1 MKTEIEEV
9 STGGFWTEEDKALCA
24 SVLGSDAFTYLTK
37 CGGAI
42 SEGLVA
48 ASVLA
53 DLQNKLQNLVEADGQ
68 NLRWNYAIFWQLSR
82 TKSGAVVL
90 GWGDGSCREPHDGEI
105 GFPTSVG
112 AADVSSVTRQRIRKR
127 VLQRLH
133 TAFAGADEED
143 YAPGIDQVTDTEIFF
158 LASMYFSFPHHVGGP
173 GKVFAAGR
181 PLWIPNNELKVSP
194 ENYCYRGFLANAAG
208 FKTIVLVPF
217 KAGVL
222 EVGSIHNVPES
233 AEALQTIRSLFLGTH
248 STRTAIEKHEEN
260 VSVQISPGSTK
271 IFGKDLNMS
280 QPSATKGADSSK
292 VDGGS
297 KDELKSSGGESMSLP
312 NLRRGLQN
320 FTWSQARGLNSHQ
333 QKFGNGVLVVTS
345 ETAHHSN
352 SSAPGTGVS
361 PFQLQKPQQVLIQP
375 PPQPRGPM
383 QIDFRVGSS
392 SKFGVLISP
401 KAMSDGENGDMDNLF
416 KEEREDRQPRKRE
429 RKPMN
434 GREDQQPLSHVE
446 AERQR
451 REKLNKRFCALRA
464 IVPNIS
470 KMDKA
475 SILEDAVTH
484 INDLKKKLD
493 KMEAD
498 RQELLEQG
506 RVDTN
511 EQTTRPE
518 VDIQVVQGGI
528 LVRVVSQ
535 MDSHPIKKVL
545 QAFEEAEVKV
555 GESKVTANNGTVV
568 HSFVIKSPGSE
579 QQTRNKLLASISN
592 ATRSV

>member
-1 MKTEIEEV
+1 MKTEVEEV
-9 STGGFWTEEDKALCA
+9 SIGGFWTEEDKVLCA

-68 NLRWNYAIFWQLSR
+68 SLRWDYAIFWQLAR

-90 GWGDGSCREPHDGEI
+90 GWGDGSCRELHDGEI
-105 GFPTSVG
+105 GFATSVG
-112 AADVSSVTRQRIRKR
+112 AGDASSVTRQRMRKR

-133 TAFAGADEED
+133 SAFSGADEED

-158 LASMYFSFPHHVGGP
+158 LASMYFSFPRHVGGP

-194 ENYCYRGFLANAAG
+194 ANYCYRGFLANAAG

-222 EVGSIHNVPES
+222 EVGSIQNVPES
-233 AEALQTIRSLFLGTH
+233 AEALQTIRSLFLGTYN
-248 STRTAIEKHEEN
+248 TRTAIEKHEE
-260 VSVQISPGSTK
+260 SISAQISPGSTK
-271 IFGKDLNMS
+271 IFGKELNIS
-280 QPSATKGADSSK
+280 QPSATKGADQSK

-297 KDELKSSGGESMSLP
+297 MDEQKSSGGDIMLLP
-312 NLRRGLQN
+312 NLRKGLQN

-333 QKFGNGVLVVTS
+333 QKFGNGILVVTS
-345 ETAHHSN
+345 ETAHRSN
-352 SSAPGTGVS
+352 RSAPGTGIS
-361 PFQLQKPQQVLIQP
+361 TFQLQKPQQVLAQS

-392 SKFGVLISP
+392 SKFGVLVTQ
-401 KAMSDGENGDMDNLF
+401 KAMLDGENGDIDGIF
-416 KEEREDRQPRKRE
+416 KEEREERQPRKRE
-429 RKPMN
+429 RKPIN
-434 GREDQQPLSHVE
+434 GREEQPLSHVE

-484 INDLKKKLD
+484 ITDLKKKLE
-493 KMEAD
+493 KIEAE
-498 RQELLEQG
+498 REKLLEHG
-506 RVDTN
+506 KVDTD
-511 EQTTRPE
+511 EQANRAE
-518 VDIQVVQGGI
+518 VDIQVVHGEI

-535 MDSHPIKKVL
+535 MDNHPIKKVL

-555 GESKVTANNGTVV
+555 GESKITANNGTVV

-579 QQTRNKLLASISN
+579 QHTRNKLLASISN

>member
-9 STGGFWTEEDKALCA
+9 SIGGLWTEEDKALCA
-24 SVLGSDAFTYLTK
+24 SVLGSDAFTYLMK
-37 CGGAI
+37 CGGAV

-68 NLRWNYAIFWQLSR
+68 GLHWNYAIFWQLAR

-105 GFPTSVG
+105 SFATPVG
-112 AADVSSVTRQRIRKR
+112 AGDASSVTRQKIRKR

-194 ENYCYRGFLANAAG
+194 SNYCYRGFLANAAG
-208 FKTIVLVPF
+208 LKTIVLVPF

-222 EVGSIHNVPES
+222 EVGSTQNVPES
-233 AEALQTIRSLFLGTH
+233 AEALQTIRSLFLGTY
-248 STRTAIEKHEEN
+248 STRAATEKHEEN
-260 VSVQISPGSTK
+260 ISLQVSPGSTK
-271 IFGKDLNMS
+271 IFGKDLNTI
-280 QPSATKGADSSK
+280 QPSATEGADPSK
-292 VDGGS
+292 VDGGLR
-297 KDELKSSGGESMSLP
+297 DEQKSSAGDNMLLP
-312 NLRRGLQN
+312 NLRKGLQN

-333 QKFGNGVLVVTS
+333 QKFGNGILVVTS
-345 ETAHHSN
+345 EAAHHSN
-352 SSAPGTGVS
+352 GSTPVTGVN
-361 PFQLQKPQQVLIQP
+361 PFQLQKPEQILTQP

-392 SKFGVLISP
+392 SKFGVLISQ
-401 KAMSDGENGDMDNLF
+401 KAMLDGENGGINSLF

-429 RKPMN
+429 RKPTN
-434 GREDQQPLSHVE
+434 GREEQPLSHVE

-484 INDLKKKLD
+484 ITDLKKKLE
-493 KMEAD
+493 KMEAE
-498 RQELLEQG
+498 REKLLEHG
-506 RVDTN
+506 KVDGS
-511 EQTTRPE
+511 EQATRPE
-518 VDIQVVQGGI
+518 VDIQVVHGEI
-528 LVRVVSQ
+528 LVRVVSP
-535 MDSHPIKKVL
+535 MDNHPVKKVL

-579 QQTRNKLLASISN
+579 QHTRNKLLASISN

>member
-1 MKTEIEEV
+1 MKTEVEEV
-9 STGGFWTEEDKALCA
+9 SIGGLWTEEDKALCA
-24 SVLGSDAFTYLTK
+24 SILGSDAYTYLTK

-53 DLQNKLQNLVEADGQ
+53 DLQNKLQNLVESGGQ
-68 NLRWNYAIFWQLSR
+68 SLRWDYAIFWQLAR

-105 GFPTSVG
+105 GFATSVG
-112 AADVSSVTRQRIRKR
+112 ASDASSVTRQRMRKR

-133 TAFAGADEED
+133 SAFSGADEED

-158 LASMYFSFPHHVGGP
+158 LASMYFSFPRHVGGP

-194 ENYCYRGFLANAAG
+194 ANYCYRGFLANAAG

-222 EVGSIHNVPES
+222 EVGSIQNVPES
-233 AEALQTIRSLFLGTH
+233 AEALQTIRSLFLGTYC
-248 STRTAIEKHEEN
+248 TRTAIEKHDEN
-260 VSVQISPGSTK
+260 ISAQILPGSTK
-271 IFGKDLNMS
+271 IFGKELNIN
-280 QPSATKGADSSK
+280 QPSATK
-292 VDGGS
+292 
-297 KDELKSSGGESMSLP
+297 DEQKSSGGDIMLLP
-312 NLRRGLQN
+312 NLRKGLQN

-333 QKFGNGVLVVTS
+333 QKFGNGILVVTN
-345 ETAHHSN
+345 ETAHRSN
-352 SSAPGTGVS
+352 GSAAGTEIS
-361 PFQLQKPQQVLIQP
+361 TLQLQKPQQVLTQS

-392 SKFGVLISP
+392 SKFGVLVTQ
-401 KAMSDGENGDMDNLF
+401 KAMLDGENGDIDGLF
-416 KEEREDRQPRKRE
+416 KEEREERQPRKRE
-429 RKPMN
+429 RKPIN
-434 GREDQQPLSHVE
+434 GREEQPLSHVE
-446 AERQR
+446 TERQR

-484 INDLKKKLD
+484 ITDLKKKLE
-493 KMEAD
+493 KIEAE
-498 RQELLEQG
+498 RENLLERG
-506 RVDTN
+506 KIDTD
-511 EQTTRPE
+511 EQANRPE
-518 VDIQVVQGGI
+518 VDIQVVHGEI

-535 MDSHPIKKVL
+535 MDNHPIKKVL

-555 GESKVTANNGTVV
+555 GDSNITANNGTVV

-579 QQTRNKLLASISN
+579 QHTRNKLLASISN

>member
-1 MKTEIEEV
+1 MKTEVEEV
-9 STGGFWTEEDKALCA
+9 SIGGFWTEEDKVLCA

-68 NLRWNYAIFWQLSR
+68 SLRWDYAIFWQLAR

-105 GFPTSVG
+105 GFSTSVG
-112 AADVSSVTRQRIRKR
+112 AGDASSVTRQRMRKR
-127 VLQRLH
+127 VLQKLH
-133 TAFAGADEED
+133 SAFSGADEED

-158 LASMYFSFPHHVGGP
+158 LASMYFSFPRHVGGP

-194 ENYCYRGFLANAAG
+194 ANYCYRGFLANAAG

-222 EVGSIHNVPES
+222 EVGSIQNVPES
-233 AEALQTIRSLFLGTH
+233 AEALQTIRSLFLGTYN
-248 STRTAIEKHEEN
+248 TRTAIEKHEE
-260 VSVQISPGSTK
+260 SISAQISPGSTK
-271 IFGKDLNMS
+271 IFGKELNIS
-280 QPSATKGADSSK
+280 QPSATKGADQSK

-297 KDELKSSGGESMSLP
+297 MDEQKSSGGDIMLLP
-312 NLRRGLQN
+312 NLRKGLQN

-333 QKFGNGVLVVTS
+333 KKFGNGILVVTS
-345 ETAHHSN
+345 ETAHRSN
-352 SSAPGTGVS
+352 GSAPGAGIST
-361 PFQLQKPQQVLIQP
+361 FQLQKPQQVLAQS

-392 SKFGVLISP
+392 SKFGVLVTQ
-401 KAMSDGENGDMDNLF
+401 KAMLGGENGDIDGIF
-416 KEEREDRQPRKRE
+416 KEEREERQPRKRE
-429 RKPMN
+429 RKPIN
-434 GREDQQPLSHVE
+434 GREEQPLSHVE

-484 INDLKKKLD
+484 ITDLKKKLE
-493 KMEAD
+493 KIEAE
-498 RQELLEQG
+498 REKLLEHG
-506 RVDTN
+506 KVDTD
-511 EQTTRPE
+511 EQANRAE
-518 VDIQVVQGGI
+518 VDIQVVHGEI

-535 MDSHPIKKVL
+535 MDNHPTKKVL

-555 GESKVTANNGTVV
+555 GESKITANNGTVV

-579 QQTRNKLLASISN
+579 QHTRNKLLASISN

>member
-1 MKTEIEEV
+1 MKTEVEEV
-9 STGGFWTEEDKALCA
+9 SIGGFWTEEDKVLCA

-68 NLRWNYAIFWQLSR
+68 SLRWDYAIFWQLAR

-105 GFPTSVG
+105 GFATSVG
-112 AADVSSVTRQRIRKR
+112 AGDASSVTRQRMRKR

-133 TAFAGADEED
+133 SAFSGADEED

-158 LASMYFSFPHHVGGP
+158 LASMYFSFPRHVGGP

-194 ENYCYRGFLANAAG
+194 ANYCYRGFLANAAG

-222 EVGSIHNVPES
+222 EVGSIQNVPES
-233 AEALQTIRSLFLGTH
+233 AEALQTIRSLFLGTYN
-248 STRTAIEKHEEN
+248 TRTAIEKHEE
-260 VSVQISPGSTK
+260 SISAQISPGSTK
-271 IFGKDLNMS
+271 IFGKELNIS
-280 QPSATKGADSSK
+280 QPSATKGADQSK

-297 KDELKSSGGESMSLP
+297 MDEQKSSGGDIMLLP
-312 NLRRGLQN
+312 NLRKGLQN

-333 QKFGNGVLVVTS
+333 QKFGNGILVVTS
-345 ETAHHSN
+345 ETAHRSN
-352 SSAPGTGVS
+352 RSAPGTGIS
-361 PFQLQKPQQVLIQP
+361 TFQLQKPQQVLAQS

-392 SKFGVLISP
+392 SKFGVLVTQ
-401 KAMSDGENGDMDNLF
+401 KAMLDGENGDIDGIF
-416 KEEREDRQPRKRE
+416 KEEREERQPRKRE
-429 RKPMN
+429 RKPIN
-434 GREDQQPLSHVE
+434 GREEQPLSHVE

-484 INDLKKKLD
+484 ITDLKKKLE
-493 KMEAD
+493 KIEAE
-498 RQELLEQG
+498 REKLLEHG
-506 RVDTN
+506 KVDTD
-511 EQTTRPE
+511 EQANRAE
-518 VDIQVVQGGI
+518 VDIQVVHGEI

-535 MDSHPIKKVL
+535 MDNHPIKKVL
-545 QAFEEAEVKV
+545 HAFEEAEVKV
-555 GESKVTANNGTVV
+555 GESKITANNGTVV

-579 QQTRNKLLASISN
+579 QHTRNKLLASISN

>member
-1 MKTEIEEV
+1 MKTEAEEV
-9 STGGFWTEEDKALCA
+9 SIGGFWTEEDKVLCA

-68 NLRWNYAIFWQLSR
+68 SLRWDYAIFWQLAR

-105 GFPTSVG
+105 GFSTSVG
-112 AADVSSVTRQRIRKR
+112 AGDASSVTRQRMRKR
-127 VLQRLH
+127 VLQKLH
-133 TAFAGADEED
+133 SAFSGADEED

-158 LASMYFSFPHHVGGP
+158 LASMYFSFPRHVGGP

-194 ENYCYRGFLANAAG
+194 ANYCYRGFLANAAG

-222 EVGSIHNVPES
+222 EVGSIQNVPES
-233 AEALQTIRSLFLGTH
+233 AEALQTIRSLFLGTYN
-248 STRTAIEKHEEN
+248 TRTAIEKHEE
-260 VSVQISPGSTK
+260 SISAQISPGSTK
-271 IFGKDLNMS
+271 IFGKELNIS
-280 QPSATKGADSSK
+280 QPSATKGADQSK

-297 KDELKSSGGESMSLP
+297 MDEQKSSGGDIMLLP
-312 NLRRGLQN
+312 NLWKGLQN
-320 FTWSQARGLNSHQ
+320 FTWSQARGLNCHQ
-333 QKFGNGVLVVTS
+333 KKFGNGVLVVTS
-345 ETAHHSN
+345 ETAHRSN
-352 SSAPGTGVS
+352 GSAPGAGIST
-361 PFQLQKPQQVLIQP
+361 FQLQKPQQVLAQS

-392 SKFGVLISP
+392 SKFGVLVTQ
-401 KAMSDGENGDMDNLF
+401 KAMLGGENGDIDGIF
-416 KEEREDRQPRKRE
+416 KEEREERQPRKRE
-429 RKPMN
+429 RKPIN
-434 GREDQQPLSHVE
+434 GREEQPLSHVE

-484 INDLKKKLD
+484 ITDLKKKLE
-493 KMEAD
+493 KIEAE
-498 RQELLEQG
+498 REKLLEHG
-506 RVDTN
+506 KVDTD
-511 EQTTRPE
+511 EQANRAE
-518 VDIQVVQGGI
+518 VDIQVVHGEI

-535 MDSHPIKKVL
+535 MDNHPTKKVL

-555 GESKVTANNGTVV
+555 GESKITANNGTVV

-579 QQTRNKLLASISN
+579 QHTRNKLLASISN